1 MRFRRFHYSFCRF
14 FWSLA
19 ILLTSLSAA
28 NAADSEVFTV
38 RNVAVDATA
47 AAAAGARDAA
57 LAQGYIDAYARLIR
71 RLVPLEEQPR
81 VPELTAQQITD
92 YTTDFSVARE
102 RTSNVRYLADITYRF
117 QPEAIQRLL
126 KSNGIGFA
134 ESRSKPM
141 LILPLHALAG
151 REVLWEDGNLWRDAW
166 SVWMSSDG
174 LVPLIVPL
182 GDLNDISS
190 ISANDAVSGDV
201 QRLSALAGHYGA
213 GTVLISRSEL
223 LGNAAAGNAELQVSQ
238 SRFEVGGYL
247 QPFGTEIVRQMP
259 EETMERFLQR
269 AANAVDA
276 SVQERWKRS
285 NVLQYGVEATIKVLV
300 PLTGLGDWVE
310 IQKRLS
316 RVPAII
322 ASGVQTISK
331 RQVELSLTYAG
342 DERQLTLALAQNDL
356 TLSLSELLVWE
367 LRLSDSDRPVSGG
380 IIDQSSPRES
390 SGGGVQ
396 QQNETAPSASGV
408 PEKPESVIQPEGVS
422 D

>member
-1 MRFRRFHYSFCRF
+1 
-14 FWSLA
+14 
-19 ILLTSLSAA
+19 
-28 NAADSEVFTV
+28 
-38 RNVAVDATA
+38 
-47 AAAAGARDAA
+47 
-57 LAQGYIDAYARLIR
+57 
-71 RLVPLEEQPR
+71 
-81 VPELTAQQITD
+81 
-92 YTTDFSVARE
+92 
-102 RTSNVRYLADITYRF
+102 
-117 QPEAIQRLL
+117 
-126 KSNGIGFA
+126 
-134 ESRSKPM
+134 
-141 LILPLHALAG
+141 
-151 REVLWEDGNLWRDAW
+151 
-166 SVWMSSDG
+166 
-174 LVPLIVPL
+174 
-182 GDLNDISS
+182 
-190 ISANDAVSGDV
+190 
-201 QRLSALAGHYGA
+201 
-213 GTVLISRSEL
+213 
-223 LGNAAAGNAELQVSQ
+223 VSQ

-396 QQNETAPSASGV
+396 RQNETAPSASGV